1 SRVENSNGQSQPA
14 ATSKTVKDNAEIYYD
29 DDDSDRFYFHVWGG
43 EDIHVGLYKEPV
55 DQDEIREAS
64 LRTDEWLASELA
76 MTGVL
81 QRQAKGLDLGAGY
94 GGAARF
100 LVRKFG
106 VSIDCLNIAPVQN
119 KRNEEYNNQAGL
131 ADNITVKYGS
141 FLEIPCEDNSYDF
154 IWSQDAFLHSP
165 DKLKVFQECARVL
178 KPRGVMA
185 ITDPMKEDGIDK
197 SSIQPILDRIKLH
210 DMGSLGLYRS
220 LAKECGLVT
229 LRTFSR
235 PDSLV
240 HHYSKVKAELIKR
253 SSEIASFCSPEFQA
267 NMKRG
272 LEHWI
277 EGGRAGK
284 LTWGGMLFRKSD
296 KI

>member
-1 SRVENSNGQSQPA
+1 MRVESSNGESHTDK
-14 ATSKTVKDNAEIYYD
+14 TSKASKDNAEIYYD
-29 DDDSDRFYFHVWGG
+29 NDDTDRFYFHVWGG
-43 EDIHVGLYKEPV
+43 QDIHVGLYKEPIE
-55 DQDEIREAS
+55 QDDIRNAS
-64 LRTDEWLASELA
+64 LRTDEWLAEELA
-76 MTGVL
+76 LTGVL
-81 QRQAKGLDLGAGY
+81 QPQVKGLDLGAGY

-100 LVRKFG
+100 LVRKFQ
-106 VSIDCLNIAPVQN
+106 VNIDCLNIAPIQN
-119 KRNEEYNNQAGL
+119 KRNEEYNIQAGV
-131 ADNITVKYGS
+131 ADRITVKYGS

-154 IWSQDAFLHSP
+154 IWSQDAFLHAP

-178 KPRGVMA
+178 KSGGVMA
-185 ITDPMKEDGIDK
+185 ITDPMKEDGIER

-220 LAKECGLVT
+220 LAGECGLVT

-240 HHYSKVKAELIKR
+240 FHYSKVKAELIKR
-253 SSEIASFCSPEFQA
+253 SNEIASFCSPEFQA

-277 EGGRAGK
+277 EGGRSGK
-284 LTWGGMLFRKSD
+284 LTWGGMLFRKAD
-296 KI
+296 RI

>member
-1 SRVENSNGQSQPA
+1 MRVENSNGETLKDTSSKA
-14 ATSKTVKDNAEIYYD
+14 AKDNAEIYYD
-29 DDDSDRFYFHVWGG
+29 NDDSDRFYFHVWGG
-43 EDIHVGLYKEPV
+43 EDIHVGLYKEPLA
-55 DQDEIREAS
+55 QDEIREAS
-64 LRTDEWLASELA
+64 LRTDEWLAGELA
-76 MTGVL
+76 LTGVL
-81 QRQAKGLDLGAGY
+81 QPQAKGLDLGSGY

-106 VSIDCLNIAPVQN
+106 VFIDCLNIAPIQN
-119 KRNEEYNNQAGL
+119 KRNEEYNVQAGL
-131 ADNITVKYGS
+131 ADKITVRYGS
-141 FLEIPCEDNSYDF
+141 FQDIPCEDNSYDF

-165 DKLKVFQECARVL
+165 DKLRVFQECSRVL
-178 KPRGVMA
+178 KPGGVMA

-197 SSIQPILDRIKLH
+197 SSIQPILERIKLH
-210 DMGSLGLYRS
+210 DMGSLVLYRR

-240 HHYSKVKAELIKR
+240 HHYSKVKAELVKR
-253 SSEIASFCSPEFQA
+253 SDEIASFCSPQFQE

-272 LEHWI
+272 LDHWI

-284 LTWGGMLFRKSD
+284 LTWGGMLFRKAD
-296 KI
+296 KL